1 MSGFLKGVRLPH
13 RKTTADKSAVRMPA
27 PKTVT
32 IPMSMHIGAHA
43 NLLVKA
49 GDIVKVGTLIGEGS
63 GAVSSDIYASVS
75 GKVTKI
81 EEMMPEDIVVL
92 ELSSFQL
99 MNMKISPNI
108 SVITNITP
116 NHLNIHTDIHL
127 SFCFLFEF
135 FDLNLIQNWEVID
148 GIYTKAS

>member
-81 EEMMPEDIVVL
+81 EEMMLSNGAKCKAAVIESDGEMTRDEALCPPAVSSAE
-92 ELSSFQL
+92 ELPRL
-99 MNMKISPNI
+99 
-108 SVITNITP
+108 
-116 NHLNIHTDIHL
+116 
-127 SFCFLFEF
+127 
-135 FDLNLIQNWEVID
+135 
-148 GIYTKAS
+148 